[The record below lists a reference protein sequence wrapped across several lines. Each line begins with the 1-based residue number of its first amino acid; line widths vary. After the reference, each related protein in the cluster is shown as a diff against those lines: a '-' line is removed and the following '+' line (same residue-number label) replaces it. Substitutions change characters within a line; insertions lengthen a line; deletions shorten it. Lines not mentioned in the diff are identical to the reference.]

1 MISSL
6 AAAASPHVLSASG
19 TGGGPQQLNEEQQAQ
34 VQDLRQRDAEVRR
47 HEAAH
52 ATQGGPF
59 AGAPS
64 YEYVRGPDGRLYA
77 VGGEVKIDVT
87 PAGSP
92 QSTVAKMEQIIRA
105 ALAPA
110 DPSPQDRAAAAAAQ
124 QIKQQAEAELRDLEE
139 EQAAERRGKKDGA
152 SGAGS
157 ETGAAVLQAV
167 QSYTRTAELVG
178 GFGPSGSLFGAITA

>member
-6 AAAASPHVLSASG
+6 AAAASPAVPSVSG
-19 TGGGPQQLNEEQQAQ
+19 TGNANQLSDEQQAQ
-34 VQDLRQRDAEVRR
+34 VRDLQQRDAEVRR

-64 YEYVRGPDGRLYA
+64 YEYSRGPDGRLYA

-87 PAGSP
+87 PAGNP
-92 QSTVAKMEQIIRA
+92 KSTVAKMEQIIRA

-124 QIKQQAEAELRDLEE
+124 QIKVQAEAEQRDIEDQ
-139 EQAAERRGKKDGA
+139 QAAQRRGDKG
-152 SGAGS
+152 SGS
-157 ETGAAVLQAV
+157 DTSVAVLQAV
-167 QSYTRTAELVG
+167 QSYSRTADLVG
-178 GFGPSGSLFGAITA
+178 GFGASGSVFGAISA